1 MVYSL
6 EKISFQK
13 RKGIKSIFLKPFLCT
28 YCWGIYLAVVVLN
41 VEDEEKEA
49 QYSIYIPVVGSA
61 PYLETGHTK
70 NTTCVFIFIVNFT
83 FSVSV
88 WLI

>member
-13 RKGIKSIFLKPFLCT
+13 GKGIKSIFLKPFLCT
-28 YCWGIYLAVVVLN
+28 YCWWIYLAVVVLN

-61 PYLETGHTK
+61 PYLETGQKHK
-70 NTTCVFIFIVNFT
+70 TCIHIHC
-83 FSVSV
+83 
-88 WLI
+88 

>member
-13 RKGIKSIFLKPFLCT
+13 GKGIKSIFLKPFLCT
-28 YCWGIYLAVVVLN
+28 YCWWIYLAVVVLN

-61 PYLETGHTK
+61 PYLETGQK
-70 NTTCVFIFIVNFT
+70 KYNMCFRFIANFA
-83 FSVSV
+83 FFC
-88 WLI
+88 

>member
-1 MVYSL
+1 MH
-6 EKISFQK
+6 IS
-13 RKGIKSIFLKPFLCT
+13 
-28 YCWGIYLAVVVLN
+28 WWIYFAVVVLN
-41 VEDEEKEA
+41 VKEKMRKRRKA

-83 FSVSV
+83 LSVSICFIYV
-88 WLI
+88 EYFTIK